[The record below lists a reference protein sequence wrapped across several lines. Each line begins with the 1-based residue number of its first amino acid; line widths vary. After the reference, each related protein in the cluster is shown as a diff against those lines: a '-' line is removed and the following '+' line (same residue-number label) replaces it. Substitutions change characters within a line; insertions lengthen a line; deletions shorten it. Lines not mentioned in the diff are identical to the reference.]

1 MFCRSLFVLLYFF
14 FWPLCCLFFFDS
26 RILITSLWYLQT
38 LLHSINQST
47 KPKRIDIYWLCLNSN
62 CLVGSFTFLH
72 FPLFWSNLIFIR
84 FSFHEFIKVFVF
96 VPCSYPAVKSIYG
109 VINPA
114 LIQLTPS
121 YYPVSLY
128 MHANVLYIFPIRS
141 SLFRD
146 EFGYGFHFFVIKFDF
161 VINIF
166 CLSMIFSKWKKNQPL
181 MDIIYFKYVSF
192 GINIKNGY
200 LDWGSC

>member
-1 MFCRSLFVLLYFF
+1 M
-14 FWPLCCLFFFDS
+14 
-26 RILITSLWYLQT
+26 
-38 LLHSINQST
+38 
-47 KPKRIDIYWLCLNSN
+47 
-62 CLVGSFTFLH
+62 
-72 FPLFWSNLIFIR
+72 
-84 FSFHEFIKVFVF
+84 F

-114 LIQLTPS
+114 LIQLTLS

-166 CLSMIFSKWKKNQPL
+166 CLSMIFSKWKKTPTVNGHYLFQICFLRNKYEEWISWLRFVL
-181 MDIIYFKYVSF
+181 MDILIEVRV
-192 GINIKNGY
+192 NGY